1 MKGLSMKRLLTLL
14 LLACLTPAAFA
25 ADTNKFVG
33 VWVVGGIEKGNAALF
48 IFPNGDAYFN
58 AMCGK
63 AAGTWTLQK
72 SSNQIEVKLREES
85 EGPFDSF
92 TLKMD
97 SKGWLIR
104 KSAQP
109 AAPNSPAPVA
119 AEALQMLEK
128 SEHELPK
135 TE

>member
-1 MKGLSMKRLLTLL
+1 MKRLLTLL
-14 LLACLTPAAFA
+14 LLAFLTTAAFA

-33 VWVVGGIEKGNAALF
+33 IWVVGGIEKGNAALF
-48 IFPNGDAYFN
+48 IFSNGKAYFN

-63 AAGTWTLQK
+63 AAGTWSAQE
-72 SSNQIEVKLREES
+72 SSNQIEVQLREES

-92 TLKMD
+92 TFKID
-97 SKGWLIR
+97 NKGWLIR

-109 AAPNSPAPVA
+109 AAPNSPASVA

-128 SEHELPK
+128 SQHELPK